1 MQQRMVIFAL
11 VLYAAFAFRPIVE
24 LPIFSRTLNL
34 SPGDMVTILLV
45 MGIFVKALLQ
55 NKHDI
60 VIRRPPAVFRFFLA
74 YIFLAVVF
82 FIPTVLFFIMYNEM
96 VQFLPRTLYTFLLW
110 SISLVLF
117 YYGTESNLKV
127 KELRLIVW
135 LLMVTFLGGV
145 LWNIFSVGASVN
157 FPQLMSDV
165 FSSQGSRFF
174 GQTDDPNQ
182 LGALSAFFSIIGIM
196 GMLYEEKTGAKL
208 FFSLLA
214 VGAGLTM
221 LLTQSREAILTAF
234 VSVLSIIILLIRT
247 KMHLKAFFLSLVLT
261 LGSILSVINI
271 PRIATTISA
280 IKAGEASDALSGRDQ
295 VWSITWDLISNHPF
309 GIGYANMDHIT
320 NGAAV
325 GAHNAFLEA
334 AVVSGFLG
342 VIAFTCFL
350 WLLFKMFLEQKKLAS
365 ENWMLDAY
373 LVFSV
378 GYLATSVWSAHFI
391 SFYVFN
397 AIFYGLLGFVAC
409 ARQ

>member
-1 MQQRMVIFAL
+1 MQQRMVVFAL
-11 VLYAAFAFRPIVE
+11 LLYAAFAFRPIVE

-45 MGIFVKALLQ
+45 IGIFVKALLQ
-55 NKHDI
+55 NQHDI

-74 YIFLAVVF
+74 YIFLAITF

-96 VQFLPRTLYTFLLW
+96 VQFLPRTFYNFLLW
-110 SISLVLF
+110 CISPVLF
-117 YYGTESNLKV
+117 YYGTDSNLKV

-135 LLMVTFLGGV
+135 LLMVTFLAGV
-145 LWNIFSVGASVN
+145 LWNIFSGETSVN
-157 FPQLMSDV
+157 FFQLMSAT
-165 FSSQGSRFF
+165 FTSQDSRLV
-174 GQTDDPNQ
+174 GQTADPNQ

-196 GMLYEEKTGAKL
+196 GILYEKKTGAKL
-208 FFSLLA
+208 FFALLV
-214 VGAGLTM
+214 VGSGLTM
-221 LLTQSREAILTAF
+221 LLTQSREAILTVF

-247 KMHLKAFFLSLVLT
+247 KLHLKAFLLSLVLT
-261 LGSILSVINI
+261 LGSLLSVINI
-271 PRIATTISA
+271 PRIVATISA
-280 IKAGEASDALSGRDQ
+280 IKAGEASAALSARDQ
-295 VWSITWDLISNHPF
+295 VWSITWNLISTHPF
-309 GIGYANMDHIT
+309 GIGYENMAHIT
-320 NGAAV
+320 NGAAE

-350 WLLFKMFLEQKKLAS
+350 WLLFKMFLEQKKLAP